1 MTDAPMSHRTV
12 GTARRLWG
20 LVYVRGAVSLVAG
33 VVLFVNPDDGL
44 TWLRWLVGVA
54 IAVQGVLLVVENRR
68 AQDGTGGED
77 LNARLVAGIVSVVAG
92 VAVVVWP
99 SMTGPLLFLVVA
111 VWACVAGAMALVGG
125 LRGRAA
131 RTLAWDWQ
139 LVNAALWL
147 VLGVVLLARPTD
159 DMTTVAL
166 LLALYLLLSGA
177 VVLVGG
183 LATTTRQKDADAT
196 SLLEGVQERGD
207 HP

>member
-1 MTDAPMSHRTV
+1 MADAPMSHRTV

-44 TWLRWLVGVA
+44 TWLRWLVGLA
-54 IAVQGVLLVVENRR
+54 IAVQGALLVVENRR
-68 AQDGTGGED
+68 AQGGTGGED

-92 VAVVVWP
+92 VAVVAWP
-99 SMTGPLLFLVVA
+99 SMTGPLLFLVVG

-125 LRGRAA
+125 LRGRAG
-131 RTLAWDWQ
+131 RTMAWDWQ

-183 LATTTRQKDADAT
+183 LATTTRQKDTDAAASGRSSGT
-196 SLLEGVQERGD
+196 GAT
-207 HP
+207 P